1 MPASNEESRDARA
14 AYALLR
20 LFFGVNIAMH
30 GISRL
35 AAGPAIFQG
44 KIEAQFAHSP
54 LPHASVAAFG
64 LILPWVESL
73 LGLCLLLGF
82 RTRLALIGGGL
93 LMVILTFGSSLVQDW
108 QIAGVQLI
116 YAIAYATLLFL
127 HRWNG
132 YSLDSVLQ
140 SRRSA

>member
-35 AAGPAIFQG
+35 LAGPAMFQG
-44 KIEAQFAHSP
+44 KLEAQFAHSP
-54 LPHASVAAFG
+54 LPHAGVVAFG
-64 LILPWVESL
+64 LILPWVEAV

-93 LMVILTFGSSLVQDW
+93 LMVVLTFGSSLLQDW

-116 YAIAYATLLFL
+116 YAIAYAALLFL
-127 HRWNG
+127 RRWNG
-132 YSLDSVLQ
+132 YSLDSVLR
-140 SRRSA
+140 SRGSA